1 MTINDSLEASGL
13 KAYSETELNTSCH
26 TLPVCSLFFKKE
38 KKTSLQKTQWSPVET
53 VCIKCYFIWYLS
65 CLKGAS
71 QSTS

>member
-1 MTINDSLEASGL
+1 MTINYSLEASGL

-26 TLPVCSLFFKKE
+26 TLLVCTCKKE
-38 KKTSLQKTQWSPVET
+38 KKTCLQKTQWNPVET
-53 VCIKCYFIWYLS
+53 VYFIWYLS